1 MDAEK
6 MNAVLSG
13 VSDFGGIFDE
23 SQLDDVKIMSL
34 PVMLVINSTEH
45 WIGIFI
51 DKETIEVMD
60 SIGLV
65 SIKNLNPKLCRFL
78 CAHMKGKTFIAS
90 PKLQA
95 DDSEECG
102 KYVISFLIFK
112 ALTQKPLSY
121 FLSIFSKNLAE
132 NSKIIS
138 KIFKTIINL
147 YSKF

>member
-1 MDAEK
+1 
-6 MNAVLSG
+6 MNAENINVVLNG
-13 VSDFGGIFDE
+13 VSNFGGIFDE
-23 SQLDDVKIMSL
+23 KQLDDVKIMSL
-34 PVMLVINSTEH
+34 PIMLVINSKEH

-51 DKETIEVMD
+51 DQETIEVMD

-65 SIKNLNPKLCRFL
+65 SIRNLNPTLCRFL
-78 CAHMKGKTFIAS
+78 CAHMKGKTLIAS

-95 DDSEECG
+95 DDSDDCG

-121 FLSIFSKNLAE
+121 FLSIFSNNVSK
-132 NSKIIS
+132 NSKKIS
-138 KIFKTIINL
+138 KIFQTIVNL